1 MEQEKQE
8 ASKSWNH
15 SPAGSSATLTY
26 TALGSKDFPKEHMEL
41 YTDGKVFT
49 LEDYK
54 KMTVYGSKESPFSSQ
69 LSNKGQKEELE
80 AFGNAIQTESTWP
93 IPLWQQF
100 QATEISFQVEKLI
113 TSYSRRI
120 L

>member
-1 MEQEKQE
+1 
-8 ASKSWNH
+8 
-15 SPAGSSATLTY
+15 
-26 TALGSKDFPKEHMEL
+26 MEL

-54 KMTVYGSKESPFSSQ
+54 KVTVYGSKESPFSSQ

-80 AFGNAIQTESTWP
+80 AFGNAIQTESTGP

-113 TSYSRRI
+113 TSYSRFS
-120 L
+120 